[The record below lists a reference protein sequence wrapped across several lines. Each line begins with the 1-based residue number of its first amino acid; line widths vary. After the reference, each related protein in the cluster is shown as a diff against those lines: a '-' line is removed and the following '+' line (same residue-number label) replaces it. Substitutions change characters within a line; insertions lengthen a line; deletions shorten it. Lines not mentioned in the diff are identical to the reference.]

1 MSLFLSEL
9 FICMWFEWFS
19 QTGNVSIHRRWNE
32 FEMNIKE
39 LPERSVNL
47 SWVLAYRFLLQCS
60 LSISIIFSVYF
71 SIHVWMMKSTT
82 LITVRKE
89 LLLIGVYIILYVE
102 QGMIRSLGVG
112 HPGSFLPGSD
122 TPILSCC
129 FEVTLVKWL
138 NISVYPILTLPLLT
152 IG

>member
-1 MSLFLSEL
+1 
-9 FICMWFEWFS
+9 
-19 QTGNVSIHRRWNE
+19 
-32 FEMNIKE
+32 
-39 LPERSVNL
+39 
-47 SWVLAYRFLLQCS
+47 
-60 LSISIIFSVYF
+60 
-71 SIHVWMMKSTT
+71 MMKSTT

-102 QGMIRSLGVG
+102 QGMIWSLGVG

-122 TPILSCC
+122 TPILSCF
-129 FEVTLVKWL
+129 FEVTLVKWF